1 MESRRNKKVVD
12 YKKLAGLSEEDEKRI
27 ILPPNIKPKQ
37 EQNLENF
44 CSLCGSL
51 LQLNKSVSKDVLSN
65 GFSMVETI
73 NQMNSLGIS
82 LNFSPEEQICDQCF
96 DLVDNIIL
104 LERQLDVEKAR
115 LSKLI
120 NFRNNILFDKC
131 KIEIMHDLS
140 SEAFNSFLDDS
151 SISQDPILKLTE
163 IEKKT
168 LKLELDD
175 HDDASGCKILK
186 NLTLRMVSRLGG
198 KFTLSTSG
206 SLIIQV
212 CLKYQIKSLQI
223 FINQYLQ

>member
-27 ILPPNIKPKQ
+27 ILQPNKLKL
-37 EQNLENF
+37 EQKVENF

-51 LQLNKSVSKDVLSN
+51 RQLTKSVSEDVLSN
-65 GFSMVETI
+65 GFSMVETF

-82 LNFSPEEQICDQCF
+82 FNFSPEEEICIVCF

-104 LERQLDVEKAR
+104 LERQLDIAKTR
-115 LSKLI
+115 LSKLVH
-120 NFRNNILFDKC
+120 FRNDILFDKC

-163 IEKKT
+163 IEKKS

-175 HDDASGCKILK
+175 HDAGGFKILK
-186 NLTLRMVSRLGG
+186 NLTSRMVSRLGG

-212 CLKYQIKSLQI
+212 FML
-223 FINQYLQ
+223 